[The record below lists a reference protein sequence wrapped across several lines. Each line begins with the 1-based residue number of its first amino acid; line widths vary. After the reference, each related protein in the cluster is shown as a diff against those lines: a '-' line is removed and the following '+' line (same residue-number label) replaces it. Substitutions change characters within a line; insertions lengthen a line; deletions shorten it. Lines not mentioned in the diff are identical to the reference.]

1 MNQLLS
7 DFWQMSVMTDRKR
20 FKKFNLWG
28 LQLFVLGAIL
38 SNPTVNLAAPIIPYP
53 LIAQQQFSNHSQAS
67 IQVALPDFVVISLN
81 TGTITSGDFISLN
94 EQTLIIAISGYLQGI
109 PLSDIKTVVFKNGVL
124 IPENSNT
131 ICQVSSPECHKIQ
144 TVEISADQQQT
155 WPDIPLTAF
164 TLPQGSKTAW
174 LKLQENLAEEDWQSV
189 TEQSNNMIYV
199 IEEIAIQ
206 EEGNQMTITAS
217 PTNRRK

>member
-7 DFWQMSVMTDRKR
+7 DFWQMSVMTERKQ
-20 FKKFNLWG
+20 FKKINLLG
-28 LQLFVLGAIL
+28 LKLVALGAIL
-38 SNPTVNLAAPIIPYP
+38 SNPAINLAAPIIPYP
-53 LIAQQQFSNHSQAS
+53 LIAQQQSPNYSQDV
-67 IQVALPDFVVISLN
+67 IQVALPDFVVVSLN

-109 PLSDIKTVVFKNGVL
+109 LLSDIETIMFKNGVL
-124 IPENSNT
+124 IPENNNT
-131 ICQVSSPECHKIQ
+131 ICQVSSPECHKRQ
-144 TVEISADQQQT
+144 TVEISRDQQQT

-174 LKLQENLAEEDWQSV
+174 LKLQENLAEEDWQRLR
-189 TEQSNNMIYV
+189 EQSNNMIYV

-206 EEGNQMTITAS
+206 ETGNQMTITVS